1 MMLAALAA
9 STLLVVKAGTLIDGT
24 GAPPRHDVTVLV
36 EGGRIASVEKGG
48 RIPAGA
54 EIVDLSSATVL
65 PGFVDAHVHL
75 ALRTFGDGDWQ
86 HTLVTMSSA
95 DLALLGAVHAQQTL
109 ESGFTTVR
117 VVGSMRFEDVSLRE
131 AVNAGWLPGP
141 RILAAATPFGIL
153 GGHCDATA
161 GLAPGAM
168 PERGLENGVADG
180 VEGVCEAVRY
190 AVKHGADVVK
200 ICATGGV
207 LSPGDL
213 GVQQY
218 TEEEMRAAVETARLL
233 GRRVAAHAHGTEGIK
248 AAVRAGVASIE
259 HGWLLDAEGAG
270 LMKERGTWL
279 VPTLAAI
286 ELGERLDKANQLPP
300 AIAEKVRFVGGRA
313 REACRL
319 AAAAGVRIALGTDSG
334 VGRHGT
340 NAHEFG
346 LLKAC
351 GLEPMQA
358 IVAGTLGGAT
368 LLGVERET
376 GSIAPGKSADI
387 VAVSGDP
394 LADLSRLEHVGFVMK
409 AGSIV
414 VRDGHAV
421 ARSAPAVP

>member
-1 MMLAALAA
+1 MTIAALAA
-9 STLLVVKAGTLIDGT
+9 SAVLALKAGTLIDGT
-24 GAPPRHDVTVLV
+24 GAPPLHDVTVLV
-36 EGGRIASVEKGG
+36 EAGRIASLENGG
-48 RIPAGA
+48 RIPPGA
-54 EIVDLSSATVL
+54 EVVNLANATVL

-75 ALRTFGDGDWQ
+75 ALRTFGDGDWA

-117 VVGSMRFEDVSLRE
+117 VVGSIRFEDVSLRD

-141 RILAAATPFGIL
+141 RILAAGTPFGIL

-168 PERGLENGVADG
+168 PERGLENGVANG
-180 VEGVCEAVRY
+180 VEGVREAVRY
-190 AVKHGADVVK
+190 AVKYGADVVK

-213 GVQQY
+213 GIQQY

-233 GRRVAAHAHGTEGIK
+233 GRRVAAHAHG
-248 AAVRAGVASIE
+248 
-259 HGWLLDAEGAG
+259 
-270 LMKERGTWL
+270 
-279 VPTLAAI
+279 
-286 ELGERLDKANQLPP
+286 
-300 AIAEKVRFVGGRA
+300 FVGGRA

-346 LLKAC
+346 LL
-351 GLEPMQA
+351 
-358 IVAGTLGGAT
+358 
-368 LLGVERET
+368 
-376 GSIAPGKSADI
+376 
-387 VAVSGDP
+387 
-394 LADLSRLEHVGFVMK
+394 HVDFVMK
-409 AGSIV
+409 AGAIV
-414 VRDGHAV
+414 VRDGRAV
-421 ARSAPAVP
+421 ARGAPAIP

>member
-1 MMLAALAA
+1 
-9 STLLVVKAGTLIDGT
+9 
-24 GAPPRHDVTVLV
+24 VTT
-36 EGGRIASVEKGG
+36 A
-48 RIPAGA
+48 
-54 EIVDLSSATVL
+54 
-65 PGFVDAHVHL
+65 
-75 ALRTFGDGDWQ
+75 
-86 HTLVTMSSA
+86 SA

-141 RILAAATPFGIL
+141 RILAAGTPFGIL

-161 GLAPGAM
+161 GLAPGALA
-168 PERGLENGVADG
+168 ERGLEHGVANG
-180 VEGVCEAVRY
+180 GEGVREAVRY
-190 AVKHGADVVK
+190 AVKYGADVVK

-218 TEEEMRAAVETARLL
+218 TEEEMRAAVDTARLL

-248 AAVRAGVASIE
+248 AAVRAGVASTE
-259 HGWLLDAEGAG
+259 HGWLLDAEGAA

-279 VPTLAAI
+279 VPTLTAI
-286 ELGERLDKANQLPP
+286 DLGERLEKANQLPP

-313 REACRL
+313 REACSL
-319 AAAAGVRIALGTDSG
+319 AATAGVRIALGTDSG

-340 NAHEFG
+340 NAHEFA
-346 LLKAC
+346 LLNAC
-351 GLEPMQA
+351 GLTPMQA
-358 IVAGTLGGAT
+358 IVAGTLGAAT

-376 GSIAPGKSADI
+376 GSIATGKSADI
-387 VAVSGDP
+387 VAVAGDP
-394 LADLSRLEHVGFVMK
+394 LADLSRLEHVSFVMK
-409 AGSIV
+409 GGAIV
-414 VRDGHAV
+414 VRDGHTV